1 LEAPVSLLVAGRLV
15 RGRIDAVYDLR
26 SGGAADAD
34 GYHYRVLDWKTT
46 HGTADPLQL
55 SIYRLAWAEVCGV
68 ELDQVDAAFYYVRSD
83 RLSRPTSLLDR
94 AGIEAVLEG
103 RTTR

>member
-1 LEAPVSLLVAGRLV
+1 
-15 RGRIDAVYDLR
+15 
-26 SGGAADAD
+26 
-34 GYHYRVLDWKTT
+34 
-46 HGTADPLQL
+46 
-55 SIYRLAWAEVCGV
+55 VCGV